1 MTFSAFQGL
10 RAGNLRHRVAI
21 EQQVTETDSSGAVE
35 TFWEYVTTVW
45 ASIDDVSGR
54 ELLLAEQVQSG
65 VSTRIVTRFRP
76 EIEASMRVKHN
87 GVIYN
92 IEAIISDPD
101 SGREYLT
108 LQCSTGL
115 NDG

>member
-1 MTFSAFQGL
+1 MSFDV
-10 RAGNLRHRVAI
+10 RRLRHRISI
-21 EQQVTETDSSGAVE
+21 EQQISETDSSGAVE

-45 ASIDDVSGR
+45 AAIEPISGR
-54 ELLLAEQVQSG
+54 EMLLAEQVQSG
-65 VSTRIVTRFRP
+65 VNTRIIVRYRN
-76 EIEASMRVKHN
+76 EIDASMRAKHN

-92 IEAIISDPD
+92 IEAVISDPD